1 MCEQFCGPILRY
13 GATRVAMTQSVSVKI
28 GDQLFQRED
37 GAAFGSV
44 VGIHEHELLVE
55 IEGVGQSVLPAVAI
69 KAVHDGKLIVDVSQL
84 PAPLRLSI
92 QRAHDR
98 ETE

>member
-1 MCEQFCGPILRY
+1 
-13 GATRVAMTQSVSVKI
+13 MTQSVPVKI

-37 GAAFGSV
+37 GAAFGAV
-44 VGIHEHELLVE
+44 IGIHAHELLVE
-55 IEGVGQSVLPAVAI
+55 IEGVGQAVLPSAAI

-84 PAPLRLSI
+84 PAPLRASI
-92 QRAHDR
+92 KHAHDR

>member
-1 MCEQFCGPILRY
+1 MPN
-13 GATRVAMTQSVSVKI
+13 VAVKI

-44 VGIHEHELLVE
+44 VGIHSHELLVE
-55 IEGVGQSVLPAVAI
+55 IEGVGQAVLPGTAI
-69 KAVHDGKLIVDVSQL
+69 KAVHDGKVIVDVQLL
-84 PAPLRLSI
+84 PAPLRNSI
-92 QRAHDR
+92 QHAHDR

>member
-1 MCEQFCGPILRY
+1 
-13 GATRVAMTQSVSVKI
+13 MTQRVSVKI

-55 IEGVGQSVLPAVAI
+55 IESVGQAVLPSAAI
-69 KAVHDGKLIVDVSQL
+69 TAVHDGKLIVDLSQL
-84 PAPLRLSI
+84 PAPLRASI
-92 QRAHDR
+92 KHAHDR

>member
-1 MCEQFCGPILRY
+1 
-13 GATRVAMTQSVSVKI
+13 MTQHVSVKI

-37 GAAFGSV
+37 GDAFGAV

-55 IEGVGQSVLPAVAI
+55 IEGVGQAVLPSVSVRS
-69 KAVHDGKLIVDVSQL
+69 VHDGKLIVDISQL
-84 PAPLRLSI
+84 SADLQKSI
-92 QRAHDR
+92 KHAHDR

>member
-1 MCEQFCGPILRY
+1 
-13 GATRVAMTQSVSVKI
+13 MTQQVPVKI

-37 GAAFGSV
+37 GEAFGAV
-44 VGIHEHELLVE
+44 VGVHAHELLVE
-55 IEGVGQSVLPAVAI
+55 IEGVGQAVLPAAAVR
-69 KAVHDGKLIVDVSQL
+69 AVHDGKVVVDVSRL
-84 PAPLRLSI
+84 TADLRLSI

>member
-1 MCEQFCGPILRY
+1 MPS
-13 GATRVAMTQSVSVKI
+13 VAVKI

-44 VGIHEHELLVE
+44 VGIHSHELLVE
-55 IEGVGQSVLPAVAI
+55 IEGVGQAVLPSAVI
-69 KAVHDGKLIVDVSQL
+69 TAVHDGKVIVDVSQL
-84 PAPLRLSI
+84 PGALRGSI

>member
-1 MCEQFCGPILRY
+1 
-13 GATRVAMTQSVSVKI
+13 MTQQVPVKI

-37 GAAFGSV
+37 GEAFGAV
-44 VGIHEHELLVE
+44 VGVHAHELLVE
-55 IEGVGQSVLPAVAI
+55 IEGVGQAVLPAAAVR
-69 KAVHDGKLIVDVSQL
+69 AVHDGKVVVDVNRL
-84 PAPLRLSI
+84 TADLRLSI